1 MSAEALSAEAQ
12 AELRASLGI
21 LTQDEVVE
29 NAFARVLLLGPAKAG
44 KTTAIAGTAP
54 QPLVLNCD
62 GIGASKGAKNVY
74 PDSTFDVLDCHTR
87 AELKSSISKVEKMV
101 TAGITK
107 TVVLDTVTLLA
118 DSLLDEIKL
127 TLTGWD
133 VWDELESC
141 VMGALKRL
149 CALPVHVVVIAHM
162 NPAKDPTE
170 GIMPAIGGKLKT
182 RLPAYLDDWIL
193 LDIENDRKPFE
204 RAFLLGPQKTWTHS
218 GRNIRKKTMCE
229 ATFPALCAEL
239 GIAL

>member
-1 MSAEALSAEAQ
+1 MVSDSAAA
-12 AELRASLGI
+12 LRASLGI
-21 LTQDEVVE
+21 ATQDETQE
-29 NAFARVLLLGPAKAG
+29 SIYARVLLLGPAKAG

-54 QPLVLNCD
+54 QPLVINCD
-62 GIGASKGAKNVY
+62 GLGATKGAKNVY
-74 PDSTFDVLDCHTR
+74 ENQTFDVIDAHSR
-87 AELKSSISKVEKMV
+87 AGLKAAVSAAEKMV
-101 TAGITK
+101 AAGITK

-118 DSLLDEIKL
+118 DTLLDEIKVTML
-127 TLTGWD
+127 GWD

-149 CALPVHVVVIAHM
+149 CKLPAHVFVIAHM

-193 LDIENDRKPFE
+193 LDVENDRQPHE

-218 GRNIRKKTMCE
+218 GRNIRKKNMV
-229 ATFPALCAEL
+229 AANVPALLAEL